1 MTGQELE
8 DQIKKYFEGKLPG
21 PEKEAME
28 RWLNSEDDDLVV
40 SGIPYVDKEAVLKRL
55 HEQIGTK
62 VNKSRVVPL
71 RVWMKWAASL
81 LIIALAAYYAY
92 QKFEPSQI
100 TVTISGST
108 KKVLLAD
115 GSIVWLKK
123 NSSLSYPKEF
133 GSNERHIQ
141 LQGEALFEVAKDP
154 QHPFIIHCGNITAKV
169 LGTSFNLKSGDTNI
183 ELKVLTGKVNLSS
196 TSDTKGIDV
205 TPNQKVIYTGNPNVI
220 PKPLTDDEV
229 SSITVRTEY
238 SMSFNHTSMKE
249 IIERVECKFNIDLI
263 VENPKLADCSI
274 TADLTDQS
282 LSETMR
288 MLSGALDFQY
298 EIRNGTVTL
307 KGGGCQSEQ

>member
-8 DQIKKYFEGKLPG
+8 DQIKKYLAGKLHG

-28 RWLNSEDDDLVV
+28 RWLNSEDEDLVV
-40 SGIPYVDKEAVLKRL
+40 PGIPHVDKEAVLKRL

-62 VNKSRVVPL
+62 VHKSRVLQFP
-71 RVWMKWAASL
+71 VWMKWAASL
-81 LIIALAAYYAY
+81 LIIALAAFYVY
-92 QKFEPSQI
+92 QKLEPSQLTAI
-100 TVTISGST
+100 ASGST
-108 KKVLLAD
+108 SKVLLAD

-123 NSSLSYPKEF
+123 NSSLSYPEIF
-133 GSNERHIQ
+133 GNDERHVE
-141 LQGEALFEVAKDP
+141 LKGEALFEVAKDP
-154 QHPFIIHCGNITAKV
+154 QHPFMIHCGDITAKV
-169 LGTSFNLKSGDTNI
+169 LGTSFNLKSGESNI

-196 TSDTKGIDV
+196 ISDTKGIDV
-205 TPNQKVIYTGNPNVI
+205 TPNQKVIYTGNPKVI
-220 PKPLTDDEV
+220 PTSLTEHEV
-229 SSITVRTEY
+229 SLITVSTEY

-249 IIERVECKFNIDLI
+249 IIERVESKFNIDLI
-263 VENPKLADCSI
+263 IENSKLADCSI

-298 EIRNGTVTL
+298 EILNNTVTV